1 MNPQAPLPLCPC
13 WFSLPSGH
21 HNVALFCPFV
31 QKHISP
37 LLSSWLP
44 PSSGATAVS
53 QTWWLQLP
61 CPLPLREEPW
71 LGHCK
76 VLPASHVTTL
86 SVDRKSQQALPPEE
100 WIPLAHSRRIQVI
113 APHMPAFPVRIFL
126 TSLGTGS
133 RLPGWPL
140 SIFLGQVLCDL

>member
-13 WFSLPSGH
+13 WFSLPSEQ

-44 PSSGATAVS
+44 PSREATLVS
-53 QTWWLQLP
+53 QTLWLQLP
-61 CPLPLREEPW
+61 HLLPPREEPW

-76 VLPASHVTTL
+76 VLPHLMSPHSQWAEGASKPCLTKGWT
-86 SVDRKSQQALPPEE
+86 
-100 WIPLAHSRRIQVI
+100 PLADSRRIQVI
-113 APHMPAFPVRIFL
+113 VPHPPTFLVRIFL
-126 TSLGTGS
+126 KSLGTGS
-133 RLPGWPL
+133 RLPGWPKQL
-140 SIFLGQVLCDL
+140 PGAGSV